1 MKPRKQPFW
10 SKPSREA
17 LPAAGDIQPLAD
29 SIPALIHTAREA
41 KGGCPERQVPLRG

>member
-1 MKPRKQPFW
+1 MRTAKV
-10 SKPSREA
+10 SRNLQKGRRSEI
-17 LPAAGDIQPLAD
+17 DILPLAD